1 MKKRRCQ
8 CSPPPKAKHK
18 DSYALKKE
26 MKASPFLW
34 PDNFTGLSVDALAEH
49 LSLSAFFL
57 CFRIHE
63 ATTSFLAT
71 ASTALLPQK
80 LLCKPITTKNPQHWT
95 GGKSFLAGGER
106 TERTVFLPTEVVPH
120 SKTRCKVNQLPMD

>member
-1 MKKRRCQ
+1 
-8 CSPPPKAKHK
+8 
-18 DSYALKKE
+18 

-80 LLCKPITTKNPQHWT
+80 LLCKPITTKKTST
-95 GGKSFLAGGER
+95 GLEASLFSQAER
-106 TERTVFLPTEVVPH
+106 GRRGRYFYRQRLYLILKHVAN
-120 SKTRCKVNQLPMD
+120 VNQLPMD

>member
-1 MKKRRCQ
+1 
-8 CSPPPKAKHK
+8 
-18 DSYALKKE
+18 

-80 LLCKPITTKNPQHWT
+80 LLCKPITTKKPPALDWRQVFSRRRREDGEDGIST
-95 GGKSFLAGGER
+95 DRGCTSF
-106 TERTVFLPTEVVPH
+106 
-120 SKTRCKVNQLPMD
+120 